1 MSSMTQAS
9 VIDLLSQAPF
19 RKNVRGHPVL
29 EAMSL
34 LCPLHLAKRQ
44 SCAFFLHHAQ
54 RKEKKKKSDADY
66 IHGNQGYSSCSAT
79 LAPSLSFS
87 KSQFLNF

>member
-54 RKEKKKKSDADY
+54 RKEKKKSQMLT
-66 IHGNQGYSSCSAT
+66 ISMAT
-79 LAPSLSFS
+79 KDTPPAVLPWPHHFPFPSLSS
-87 KSQFLNF
+87 